1 MAKQKNADAI
11 DLLKPD
17 YKHVGKHRARKTA
30 KDRWRSFLTLTIAS
44 AVLSGGGYLG
54 LQSAVS
60 ALTSPTPTKN
70 VVNGVD
76 LSTPITVIDGSGT
89 RKFAMRIGQV
99 LQNAKLVV
107 PYSRTLDITF
117 PNTSI
122 TIQKEEYRALALRI
136 QRIIGELDIVLNKE
150 AKYPIEVRLGV
161 GFEIKE

>member
-17 YKHVGKHRARKTA
+17 YKHVGKHRARKTS

-60 ALTSPTPTKN
+60 ALTNPTPTKN

-107 PYSRTLDITF
+107 PYSRTLDMTF
-117 PNTSI
+117 PDTSI

-136 QRIIGELDIVLNKE
+136 QRIIGELEIVVDKE

>member
-1 MAKQKNADAI
+1 MAKQKNSDAI

-17 YKHVGKHRARKTA
+17 YKHVGKHRARKTS
-30 KDRWRSFLTLTIAS
+30 KDRWTSFLGLTLAS
-44 AVLSGGGYLG
+44 VVLSGGGYIG

-60 ALTSPTPTKN
+60 ALATPAPTKN

-76 LSTPITVIDGSGT
+76 LSTPITVIDGTGT
-89 RKFAMRIGQV
+89 RKFAMSIGQQ

-107 PYSRTLDITF
+107 PYSRILDITL
-117 PNTSI
+117 PSSSI

-136 QRIIGELDIVLNKE
+136 QRIIGELDIVVNKD

-161 GFEIKE
+161 GFQSKQ

>member
-1 MAKQKNADAI
+1 MPKSKNADSF
-11 DLLKPD
+11 DLLQLD
-17 YKHVGKHRARKTA
+17 YKHVGRHRARRTS
-30 KDRWRSFLTLTIAS
+30 KDRWKSFLALTIAS
-44 AVLSGGGYLG
+44 VVLSGGGYFG
-54 LQSAVS
+54 LQYAVR
-60 ALTSPTPTKN
+60 ALATPAQTKN

-89 RKFAMRIGQV
+89 RKFAMRIGQQ

-107 PYSRTLDITF
+107 PYSRTLDTTF

-136 QRIIGELDIVLNKE
+136 QRIIGELDIVLNSD

-161 GFEIKE
+161 GFIIKD

>member
-1 MAKQKNADAI
+1 MPKSKKADAI

-17 YKHVGKHRARKTA
+17 YKHVGKHRARKTS
-30 KDRWRSFLTLTIAS
+30 KDRWTSFLVLTIAS
-44 AVLSGGGYLG
+44 VVLSAGGYLG

-60 ALTSPTPTKN
+60 ALTTPTPTKSI
-70 VVNGVD
+70 VNGVD

-89 RKFAMRIGQV
+89 RKFAMRIGQQ

-117 PNTSI
+117 PGTSI

-136 QRIIGELDIVLNKE
+136 QRIIGELEIVLDEE

>member
-1 MAKQKNADAI
+1 MPKSKKADAI

-17 YKHVGKHRARKTA
+17 YKHVGKHRARKTS
-30 KDRWRSFLTLTIAS
+30 KDRWTSFLVLTIAS
-44 AVLSGGGYLG
+44 VVLSAGGYLG

-60 ALTSPTPTKN
+60 ALTTPAPTKSI
-70 VVNGVD
+70 VNGVD
-76 LSTPITVIDGSGT
+76 LSIPITVIDGSGT
-89 RKFAMRIGQV
+89 RKFAMRIGQQ

-117 PNTSI
+117 PGTSI

-136 QRIIGELDIVLNKE
+136 QRIIGELEIVLDEE